1 MIHLWKKSQNN
12 EAVMTMPGLL
22 LQKPLNES
30 KSKDHFKELELRVKF
45 WKYGNSLDLFQEIL
59 SIQNKKSLYKTWKI
73 GQTSGNFEEEIQ
85 KVNVNGTLKLLT
97 NNIQNGFLLLN

>member
-1 MIHLWKKSQNN
+1 
-12 EAVMTMPGLL
+12 MTMAGLL

-59 SIQNKKSLYKTWKI
+59 SIQNKKSLYKT
-73 GQTSGNFEEEIQ
+73 
-85 KVNVNGTLKLLT
+85 
-97 NNIQNGFLLLN
+97 